1 MGAAK
6 NKKPA
11 PKGTKSASSQFPT
24 VEEARARLMSQAA
37 IDMVDFAVL
46 IGVHPSTAQ
55 RSANRGDLPVRTA
68 RVGQRWI
75 VPSEPVKQLLGLNAE
90 GAA

>member
-1 MGAAK
+1 MGATK
-6 NKKPA
+6 KKKPA
-11 PKGTKSASSQFPT
+11 SSQVPT
-24 VEEARARLMSQAA
+24 VAEAKARLMSQAA
-37 IDMVDFAVL
+37 IDMADLAVL
-46 IGVHPSTAQ
+46 IGVHPATAQ

-75 VPSEPVKQLLGLNAE
+75 VPSAPVKELLGLNAD